1 MKIGLVLSGGGAR
14 GVAHIGALKAFE
26 ERGIHITHISGTSA
40 GAIVGA
46 MYAAGNSWKEIFNF
60 FKELSVFNYRRYAIN
75 KPGFIDT
82 LKFYKDFEG
91 FFKKDDFDILEK
103 KLFVTAT
110 NLLDGKINIFSSGE
124 LIKPVLASASFPGVF
139 TPISIRNGAY
149 VDGGIVNNFPV
160 EPLIPICNKI
170 IGIFVNPL
178 ETVPI
183 ENLRHSY
190 QILNRSLQISLGNQ
204 SLHKFEHCDFVIS
217 PAGLTK
223 FGIFDLKTHD
233 SIFEIGYKAAVKAL
247 EINEDLL

>member
-1 MKIGLVLSGGGAR
+1 MGIGLVLSGGGAR

-26 ERGIHITHISGTSA
+26 ERGVQITHISGTSA

-46 MYAAGNSWKEIFNF
+46 MYAAGNPWQDIFKF
-60 FKELSVFNYRRYAIN
+60 FKEIPIFNYRRYAIN

-82 LKFYKDFEG
+82 LKFYKDLEG
-91 FFKKDDFDILEK
+91 FFKKDDFASLEK

-110 NLLDGKINIFSSGE
+110 NLIDGKIKIFSSGE

-139 TPISIRNGAY
+139 TPISIEKGVY
-149 VDGGIVNNFPV
+149 IDGGVLNNFPI

-170 IGIFVNPL
+170 IGVFVNPL
-178 ETVPI
+178 ETIQI
-183 ENLRHSY
+183 EDLNHSY

-204 SLHKFEHCDFVIS
+204 SLYKFKHCDFVIS

-223 FGIFDLKTHD
+223 FGIFDLKTLD
-233 SIFEIGYKAAVKAL
+233 AIFEIGYREAIKEL
-247 EINEDLL
+247 EIQEHLL